1 MRDQIIAVVSQVLG
15 VPADSITD
23 DTSPE
28 TVESWD
34 SLRHMDLVL
43 SLEEAFG
50 IRLTDERILGLLDVR
65 SIVRTVEELSRA
77 RA

>member
-15 VPADSITD
+15 IPADSITD

-50 IRLTDERILGLLDVR
+50 IRLTDERILALLDVR